1 MVVIIISDY
10 WTILIVDNN
19 NFVYVIIKELLKDF
33 KFEGKPLKILS
44 ANSSIE
50 ALDLL
55 SKHKDIALILLD
67 IFIEEENKGLKI
79 VKYIRET
86 IGDGTTR
93 IILITGKG
101 NNELEERAI
110 LNYDINGYEDKSE
123 ILSRKLHTIIVSEL
137 RSYRDVTH
145 ISNNKKAMKQ
155 MAASSSSLLEIDSI
169 EEFMKST
176 FYYLNTI
183 INLCKKDETC
193 EECAIDGLTA
203 LRLLDEERFTTLL
216 GCGRYKD
223 NKDKKLKELLSKK
236 DLRLIQKAYNKNDY
250 ILTEDRYI
258 AYYRSSSGIEG
269 MIFIEVKKQI
279 KHIDIELLD
288 VFNKNIFAT
297 FESLCLNKEIEET
310 QREILYVLGE
320 VTEARSEETGNH
332 VKRVSKYCQILGQEY
347 GLTNRELNLLTLA
360 SPIHDIGKVAIPDNI
375 LLKPG
380 ELTQEEFDIIKT
392 HTSIGYNL
400 LKSSNRELLQAAS
413 IIAHQHHERW
423 DGTGY
428 PQGLKG
434 EEINIYGRIVSIA
447 DVFDA
452 LGSDRI
458 YKKAW
463 VMEDI
468 LKHFKKER
476 GKQFD
481 PNLVDILFHNLD
493 KFIEIKS
500 KYFDKS
506 TKVI

>member
-10 WTILIVDNN
+10 WTILIVDND
-19 NFVYVIIKELLKDF
+19 NFVHVIIKELLRDF

-44 ANSSIE
+44 AKSSVD
-50 ALDLL
+50 ALHLL
-55 SKHKDIALILLD
+55 SDHKDVSVILLD
-67 IFIEEENKGLKI
+67 MFIEEENKGLKI
-79 VKYIRET
+79 AKYIRET

-93 IILITGKG
+93 IILMTGEG
-101 NNELEERAI
+101 SNELEETAI
-110 LNYDINGYEDKSE
+110 LNYDINGYEDKTE

-155 MAASSSSLLEIDSI
+155 MAASSSSLLEIDSM

-183 INLCKKDETC
+183 VNFCKKDEDC
-193 EECAIDGLTA
+193 EECNVNGLTA
-203 LRLLDEERFTTLL
+203 LRLLDEEKFTTLL
-216 GCGRYKD
+216 ACGKYRD
-223 NKDKKLKELLSKK
+223 NKEGNPKDILSLEDIKLINKAYDKK
-236 DLRLIQKAYNKNDY
+236 DY
-250 ILTEDRYI
+250 ILTENRYV
-258 AYYRSSSGIEG
+258 AYYGSSSGIEG
-269 MIFIEVKKQI
+269 VIFIEIKKQI
-279 KHIDIELLD
+279 KHVDIELLD

-347 GLTNRELNLLTLA
+347 GLTNRELKLLTLA

-392 HTSIGYNL
+392 HTTIGHNL
-400 LKSSNRELLQAAS
+400 LKSSNRELLQAAA

-434 EEINIYGRIVSIA
+434 EVIHIYGRIVSIA

-463 VMEDI
+463 VIEDV
-468 LKHFKKER
+468 LNHFKKER

-481 PNLVDILFHNLD
+481 PDLVDILFDNLD
-493 KFIEIKS
+493 KFLEIKN
-500 KYFDKS
+500 KYFDKT